1 MRQVALAPIL
11 SLLIAVAVPP
21 AFAAPDAALVPGK
34 PAGIKKAQDQ
44 DSTVPLLVFGAAAIG
59 IGVALAVA
67 DDGDPA
73 TPTPPATATT
83 TTTTP

>member
-11 SLLIAVAVPP
+11 SLLIAAAVPP
-21 AFAAPDAALVPGK
+21 AFAAPDAALAPGK

-44 DSTVPLLVFGAAAIG
+44 DSALPLLVFGAAAIG